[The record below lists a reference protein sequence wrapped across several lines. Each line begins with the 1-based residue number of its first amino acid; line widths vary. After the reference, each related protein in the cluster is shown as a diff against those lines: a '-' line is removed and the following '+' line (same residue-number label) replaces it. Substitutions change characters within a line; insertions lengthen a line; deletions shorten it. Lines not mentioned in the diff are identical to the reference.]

1 MCVCKCVILG
11 GPWVAAVC
19 FGFGATPSRKE
30 AIIKLTFLIHSLG
43 INEPFLSGGTLV
55 QTVLLVRKTMRQ
67 RTHVPFGIRLGAAA
81 TEL

>member
-1 MCVCKCVILG
+1 M
-11 GPWVAAVC
+11 AAVC
-19 FGFGATPSRKE
+19 FGFVATPSRKE

-43 INEPFLSGGTLV
+43 INEPFLSGGT